1 MPKIQKNNHRKIFE
15 AYLES
20 FSVINNLF
28 DAICIFLL
36 WQSKAIQ
43 SSIIVYKN
51 IKIYL
56 QTLFDPSVGRKSLPH
71 TGKHSGWQ
79 QPLTIVEWTSV
90 HCEGFLWDVREP
102 LKNLCDP
109 DAPSSALFYGD
120 GKL

>member
-1 MPKIQKNNHRKIFE
+1 MPKSQNNHRKIFE

-20 FSVINNLF
+20 FSVINNLS

-43 SSIIVYKN
+43 SSIMVYKN

-71 TGKHSGWQ
+71 TGKHTVDVPKHSSQ
-79 QPLTIVEWTSV
+79 QQSLTIVED
-90 HCEGFLWDVREP
+90 F
-102 LKNLCDP
+102 
-109 DAPSSALFYGD
+109 SAM
-120 GKL
+120 